1 VAKNEINRMGI
12 GCVARAY
19 AAGDAGK
26 KGARFV
32 ASEQIATGYGYAS
45 AQPAVAHL
53 GLGKREACDVVV
65 TLPYGK
71 GEVVRKNVKA
81 NQRLVVEP

>member
-1 VAKNEINRMGI
+1 MV
-12 GCVARAY
+12 RAY
-19 AAGDAGK
+19 REGDAGK
-26 KGARFV
+26 KDAAFI

-53 GLGKREACDVVV
+53 GLGKEKSCDVVV

-71 GEVVRKNVKA
+71 GQVVKKGVKA
-81 NQRLVVEP
+81 NQRLRIEAP